1 MYLVVSTLVGK
12 VLQMKLERSVML
24 NAIKAVSIS
33 NLRDDWM
40 VSYHA
45 FVFLAVLEFLAR
57 HGYHANHVK
66 MNMQQ

>member
-1 MYLVVSTLVGK
+1 MYLVVSALVGK

-40 VSYHA
+40 VSPSA
-45 FVFLAVLEFLAR
+45 LSFLTFQVCLETF
-57 HGYHANHVK
+57 HG
-66 MNMQQ
+66 

>member
-40 VSYHA
+40 VSIFTYC
-45 FVFLAVLEFLAR
+45 VYFLML
-57 HGYHANHVK
+57 
-66 MNMQQ
+66 

>member
-40 VSYHA
+40 VST
-45 FVFLAVLEFLAR
+45 LEFCLDAVVETPWVSWL
-57 HGYHANHVK
+57 N
-66 MNMQQ
+66 

>member
-40 VSYHA
+40 VSPSA
-45 FVFLAVLEFLAR
+45 LSCLMFQVCLEQSM
-57 HGYHANHVK
+57 GE
-66 MNMQQ
+66 